1 MPAAERQIYL
11 WGAGG
16 HAKVVADV
24 ASELGVRVAGF
35 IEEAVERHGQD
46 YYGAKILGGE
56 SWLLSSQADRT
67 CEVFVAIGH
76 NAARLRCIEIAIRA
90 GYTVPSLIHP
100 AASVSPTARLESGTI
115 VMAGA
120 IVQADTVIG
129 IGGII
134 NTGASVDHDGVLGR
148 GVHIAPGARLAGQV
162 TVGDRTLIGVGA
174 VVIPQICIGRD
185 CVAGAGA
192 AVVSDVLDGQTVAGV
207 PARVLKRSVAH
218 GNR

>member
-1 MPAAERQIYL
+1 MPTVDRHVYL

-24 ASELGVRVAGF
+24 ARAMGLHVAGF
-35 IEEAVERHGQD
+35 IDEFSTRHGQD

-56 SWLLSSQADRT
+56 NWLHSAEADRS
-67 CEVFVAIGH
+67 CEVFVAIGD
-76 NAARLRCIEIAIRA
+76 NSARLRCLNTAIQA
-90 GYTVPSLIHP
+90 GYTVPSFIHP
-100 AASVSPTARLESGTI
+100 AANVSPTARLEPGTV

-148 GVHIAPGARLAGQV
+148 GVHVAPGARLAGQV
-162 TVGDRTLIGVGA
+162 SVGDRTLIGVSA
-174 VVIPQICIGRD
+174 AVIPQICIGHD
-185 CVAGAGA
+185 CVVGAGA
-192 AVVSDVLDGQTVAGV
+192 SVVSDVLDGQTVAGV
-207 PARVLKRSVAH
+207 PARVLKWSVAH